1 MKRQDSHIFFG
12 SPNLPPRTTSDR
24 VSTPVMSNELSRESD
39 PLKRGFRNQMQLGC
53 SQIAHLQE
61 QFKANSRHDLH
72 LWTIVITMLVIL
84 AVGLAGILAP
94 ALVWHTVIVHI
105 NLKYLPQLFWG
116 LIALIALFSIYVTS
130 QKRAL
135 NVTRNTLLQE
145 FLVSEH
151 LRAFSLLDPVTQLL
165 NSFAIENIS
174 SREIARANRSG
185 FPLAFAVIGLDNFS
199 GVQGPLSAEQSE
211 HGLFCAAQ
219 LLKNT
224 FRGSDAIFRNGPAE
238 FLVVMPDTTE
248 QQADA
253 ALSRLKSA
261 AEQWN
266 AETDGDLEL
275 SFSYGIAAHVTG
287 ATSTD
292 SIEQAHRRMFLSS
305 QKLNLVF

>member
-1 MKRQDSHIFFG
+1 MKRQDSQIFFG
-12 SPNLPPRTTSDR
+12 SPNLPPRTTPDR
-24 VSTPVMSNELSRESD
+24 V
-39 PLKRGFRNQMQLGC
+39 NQIQLGS

-61 QFKANSRHDLH
+61 QLKANSRRDFH
-72 LWTIVITMLVIL
+72 LWTTVLAMIVIL
-84 AVGLAGILAP
+84 AVGLAGVLAP
-94 ALVWHTVIVHI
+94 ALVWHAAIVHI
-105 NLKYLPQLFWG
+105 NLKYLPHLFWG
-116 LIALIALFSIYVTS
+116 LITLIALFSIYVAS
-130 QKRAL
+130 QKRGL
-135 NVTRNTLLQE
+135 NVRNALLHE

-151 LRAFSLLDPVTQLL
+151 LRVFSLLDPVTQLL

-174 SREIARANRSG
+174 TREIARANRSG

-199 GVQGPLSAEQSE
+199 GSERPISTEQSE

-224 FRGSDAIFRNGPAE
+224 FRGSDAIFRNGPSE
-238 FLVVMPDTTE
+238 FLVAMPDTTE
-248 QQADA
+248 QQADS

-266 AETDGDLEL
+266 AETGGDLEL
-275 SFSYGIAAHVTG
+275 SFSYGIAAHVAG
-287 ATSTD
+287 ATSAD